1 MQNFSESYRDIM
13 FDEAQTHHLRGT
25 IDGISFDEDDV
36 ESKSTVW
43 NGVCSNQ
50 NVLIGSAA
58 ITSLKITF
66 STVLL
71 PRYAWEGKTLI
82 IEDGTVL
89 PDSSIE
95 WKRIGTFIV
104 GEANWTN
111 VGTIE
116 VVAYDCLSLMDDD
129 LDFDITSGT
138 MFDIM
143 QLIQTKTG
151 AVCGMTTSE
160 VAQLPNSSIEISP
173 YVDSNMKTYR
183 DMLSKLAQLAGGFA
197 YAKRDGT
204 FAIRSFDNTSVI
216 SIPLNRRKKNA
227 KYSDFKTRFDY
238 MSYVNAETGDTVYF
252 GEINGYGMELGENP
266 FLVYGL
272 ESTLEQMGQA
282 IWEKVQLMQYTP
294 FQAEMLPSFCVLDL
308 GDVVTFLDDYTG
320 NDSSGAI
327 MSMTWTYGVG
337 LKIQCYGSK
346 PNLKKAKSSTDNA
359 LTGLRNK
366 TKSNGLT
373 YKTFINSEVITLD
386 QTPQEL
392 FKIKFLTVDDTTV
405 EMWHEAKTLNVLSGD
420 TQSVR
425 YYWYLDGRE
434 TGLFNEPVDTFGEDG
449 LHTQSHPYWRLKIDG
464 GIQHTWEVWADV
476 DSGTATIDV
485 SNLHALLKGQKMVA
499 EEAFDGDLPELEDVI
514 EPRIVLGLP
523 LASLTDAMVE
533 LKIDAPVPDLTL
545 ADSFTASNRI
555 VLGLPIASLTE
566 SDGIPVIWQ
575 PLSDYITESGDE
587 LITENGYILTTEGVD
602 D

>member
-1 MQNFSESYRDIM
+1 MQNYSESYREIM
-13 FDEAQTHHLRGT
+13 FDEAQEHHLRGT
-25 IDGISFDEDDV
+25 IDGISFSEYDV
-36 ESKSTVW
+36 ESAVW
-43 NGVCSNQ
+43 SGVCSNQ

-71 PRYAWEGKTLI
+71 PRFAWEGKTLVV
-82 IEDGTVL
+82 EDGTVL
-89 PDSSIE
+89 LDGSIE
-95 WKRIGTFIV
+95 WKKIGTFTV
-104 GEANWTN
+104 GEASWTN

-116 VVAYDCLSLMDDD
+116 VVAYDCLSFMDED
-129 LDFDITSGT
+129 LDFDQTSGT
-138 MFDIM
+138 MFDLM
-143 QLIQTKTG
+143 KLIETKTG
-151 AVCGMTTSE
+151 AACGMSASE
-160 VAQLPNSSIEISP
+160 VAQLPNSSIEMSP

-204 FAIRSFDNTSVI
+204 FAIRSFDSVSVI
-216 SIPLNRRKKNA
+216 SIPLDRRKKNA

-272 ESTLEQMGQA
+272 ETTLEQMGQA
-282 IWEKVQLMQYTP
+282 IWEKVQLMRYTP
-294 FQAEMLPSFCVLDL
+294 FQAELLPSFCVLDF

-405 EMWHEAKTLNVLSGD
+405 EMWHEAKTLNELSGD
-420 TQSVR
+420 TQSVH
-425 YYWYLDGRE
+425 YYWYLDGKE

-449 LHTQSHPYWRLKIDG
+449 LHTQPHPYWRLKIDG

-485 SNLHALLKGQKMVA
+485 SDLHALLKGQKLVA
-499 EEAFDGDLPELEDVI
+499 EQAFDGDLPELEDII
-514 EPRIVLGLP
+514 EPRIVIGLP
-523 LASLTDAMVE
+523 VAEITDSLTD
-533 LKIDAPVPDLTL
+533 LTIQAPVPDLALT
-545 ADSFTASNRI
+545 DTITASERI
-555 VLGLPIASLTE
+555 IIGLPVANLVE
-566 SDGIPVIWQ
+566 SDGTPDIWIPKRQ
-575 PLSDYITESGDE
+575 RITVDGDTRTTVDGT
-587 LITENGYILTTEGVD
+587 IRTTVYTEE
-602 D
+602 